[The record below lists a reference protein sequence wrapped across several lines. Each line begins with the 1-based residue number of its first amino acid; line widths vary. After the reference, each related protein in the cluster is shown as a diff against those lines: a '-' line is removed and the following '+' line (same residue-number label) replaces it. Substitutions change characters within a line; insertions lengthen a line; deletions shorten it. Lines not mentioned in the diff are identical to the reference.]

1 MTDYPVPSTLTTPI
15 IERLLDDPHSIS
27 SRTLT
32 LAMRI
37 ASRYRMEDVQ
47 TAIAKVV
54 IRACKPETLGGA
66 IRRLLLCAEF
76 PSFFKDDTISALF
89 VCICRWE
96 DHPTSQQLAPLQNRM
111 DLIAH
116 IMSGRVVFST
126 RTPVRA
132 KVKETWG
139 EDKSGSLDG
148 KKAEVLGSI
157 RRPPENAKPCSH

>member
-1 MTDYPVPSTLTTPI
+1 
-15 IERLLDDPHSIS
+15 
-27 SRTLT
+27 
-32 LAMRI
+32 
-37 ASRYRMEDVQ
+37 MEDVQ

-54 IRACKPETLGGA
+54 TRASKPKTLGGA

-76 PSFFKDDTISALF
+76 PSYFKDDTISALF

-126 RTPVRA
+126 RPAGV
-132 KVKETWG
+132 KVKEKWG
-139 EDKSGSLDG
+139 EDISGSLDG
-148 KKAEVLGSI
+148 KKAEVLGSV
-157 RRPPENAKPCSH
+157 RRPPENA